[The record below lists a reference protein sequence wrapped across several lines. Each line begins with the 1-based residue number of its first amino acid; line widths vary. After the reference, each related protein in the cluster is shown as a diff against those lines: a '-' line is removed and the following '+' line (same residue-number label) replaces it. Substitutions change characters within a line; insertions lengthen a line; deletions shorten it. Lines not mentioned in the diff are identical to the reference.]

1 MRECRFYIGGREKSR
16 RIDYRQGERSV
27 SRRKE
32 SGIDERDRVQERNV
46 GERYRSGSG
55 AEVERLLLKARNV
68 SKNMTFPTGLDF
80 RKYSDEE
87 LTAMLVEARE
97 ASKHARKRGRVMGIV
112 AAHRLKQMRT
122 LLMYEELAT
131 WRRENGFDREMEGEE
146 SCFTGHRS
154 LPPTPQE
161 YYASLW
167 CEVNALKDAISMP
180 LQLLKLINAI
190 EQDTLSDEEYAT
202 LKRCMEK
209 RVRETAQVTAVT
221 RDHTV
226 QPCSPCSPNPDRPS
240 GVLCNLENEGT
251 MSQELEEL
259 TSSSTSTGLNTPGQL
274 SPPNEGVWET
284 GRITADSFLTAGVNS
299 SQGGKTPSPPE
310 RSTSTRTFADIVST
324 AAIQENRRLKTFNEL
339 NKPFDPGGR
348 GEKAPPWNAAVPLP
362 FYSCG
367 KAGRLLVCL
376 LCLFFCFPKLL
387 IYPGET
393 YQQAERRGS
402 WTPIKSLIYATGG
415 QALSRL
421 LPYLKMAMTSNARFD
436 RSANTLG

>member
-1 MRECRFYIGGREKSR
+1 M
-16 RIDYRQGERSV
+16 
-27 SRRKE
+27 
-32 SGIDERDRVQERNV
+32 QERNV

-55 AEVERLLLKARNV
+55 AEVERLLLNARNV
-68 SKNMTFPTGLDF
+68 SNKMTFPIVGVNF
-80 RKYSDEE
+80 MKYSDEE
-87 LTAMLVEARE
+87 LTAMLVETGE

-154 LPPTPQE
+154 PPPTPQE

-190 EQDTLSDEEYAT
+190 EQDTLSDEEHAT

-259 TSSSTSTGLNTPGQL
+259 TSSTINSTGLNTPGQL

-299 SQGGKTPSPPE
+299 SQGGRTPSPTE
-310 RSTSTRTFADIVST
+310 RSASTRFFADIFST

-402 WTPIKSLIYATGG
+402 WTPIKSLMYATGG

>member
-1 MRECRFYIGGREKSR
+1 
-16 RIDYRQGERSV
+16 
-27 SRRKE
+27 
-32 SGIDERDRVQERNV
+32 
-46 GERYRSGSG
+46 
-55 AEVERLLLKARNV
+55 
-68 SKNMTFPTGLDF
+68 MTFPIVGVDF

-87 LTAMLVEARE
+87 LTAMLVEAVE

-131 WRRENGFDREMEGEE
+131 WRRANGFDREMEGEE

-167 CEVNALKDAISMP
+167 CEVNALRDAISIPAKSRPRQKDSMEE
-180 LQLLKLINAI
+180 LLAKF
-190 EQDTLSDEEYAT
+190 DYAEI
-202 LKRCMEK
+202 KRCIDK
-209 RVRETAQVTAVT
+209 RRREETQAKAQMAAEPVG
-221 RDHTV
+221 TV
-226 QPCSPCSPNPDRPS
+226 QQCNPSSPNPDTPS
-240 GVLCNLENEGT
+240 DVCFNLENEGT
-251 MSQELEEL
+251 MSQEMKEP
-259 TSSSTSTGLNTPGQL
+259 TSSSASTGLNTPGQL
-274 SPPNEGVWET
+274 SPPNEGIWET
-284 GRITADSFLTAGVNS
+284 GRITADSILTAGVNS
-299 SQGGKTPSPPE
+299 SQGGRTPSPPE
-310 RSTSTRTFADIVST
+310 RSTSTATFADISST
-324 AAIQENRRLKTFNEL
+324 AATPSKRRLKTFNDL
-339 NKPFDPGGR
+339 NKPFDPGGKE
-348 GEKAPPWNAAVPLP
+348 EKAPPWNAAVPLP
-362 FYSCG
+362 FLFLWRSWEASCSFSM
-367 KAGRLLVCL
+367 

-402 WTPIKSLIYATGG
+402 WTPIKSLMYATGG

>member
-1 MRECRFYIGGREKSR
+1 
-16 RIDYRQGERSV
+16 
-27 SRRKE
+27 
-32 SGIDERDRVQERNV
+32 
-46 GERYRSGSG
+46 
-55 AEVERLLLKARNV
+55 
-68 SKNMTFPTGLDF
+68 MTFPIVGLDF

-87 LTAMLVEARE
+87 LTAMLVEAVE
-97 ASKHARKRGRVMGIV
+97 ASKHARKRGRVMVIV

-131 WRRENGFDREMEGEE
+131 WRRDNGFDREMEGEE

-180 LQLLKLINAI
+180 LQLLKLMNAI

-202 LKRCMEK
+202 IKRCMEK

-221 RDHTV
+221 RDHAV
-226 QPCSPCSPNPDRPS
+226 QHCSPCSPNPDRPS
-240 GVLCNLENEGT
+240 GVLCNLENNEGE
-251 MSQELEEL
+251 MDPRMKELEEL
-259 TSSSTSTGLNTPGQL
+259 TSSSASTGLNTPGQQC
-274 SPPNEGVWET
+274 PPNEGVWET
-284 GRITADSFLTAGVNS
+284 GRIIADGILTAGVDSGKGGNIS
-299 SQGGKTPSPPE
+299 SPMESTE
-310 RSTSTRTFADIVST
+310 RATRMVTAADIPL
-324 AAIQENRRLKTFNEL
+324 AAATPPKRRHKTSSEENKQ
-339 NKPFDPGGR
+339 FDPGGR
-348 GEKAPPWNAAVPLP
+348 GEQAPPWNAAVPLP
-362 FYSCG
+362 FLFLWRSWEASCSFSM
-367 KAGRLLVCL
+367 
-376 LCLFFCFPKLL
+376 LCFFCFPKLL

-402 WTPIKSLIYATGG
+402 WTPIKSLMYATGG

-421 LPYLKMAMTSNARFD
+421 LPYPKMAMTSNARFD

>member
-1 MRECRFYIGGREKSR
+1 
-16 RIDYRQGERSV
+16 
-27 SRRKE
+27 
-32 SGIDERDRVQERNV
+32 
-46 GERYRSGSG
+46 
-55 AEVERLLLKARNV
+55 
-68 SKNMTFPTGLDF
+68 MTFPTGLDF

-87 LTAMLVEARE
+87 LTAMLVEAVE

-131 WRRENGFDREMEGEE
+131 WRRDNGFDRVEDVD
-146 SCFTGHRS
+146 HRS
-154 LPPTPQE
+154 LPPTPEQ
-161 YYASLW
+161 YYAGLW
-167 CEVNALKDAISMP
+167 LEVNALKDAISMP
-180 LQLLKLINAI
+180 LQLLKLFNAI

-202 LKRCMEK
+202 IKRCMEK

-221 RDHTV
+221 RDNTV

-259 TSSSTSTGLNTPGQL
+259 TSSSTSTRLNTPGQL

-284 GRITADSFLTAGVNS
+284 GRIIADGILTAGVNS
-299 SQGGKTPSPPE
+299 SQGGRTPSPPE
-310 RSTSTRTFADIVST
+310 RSTSTRTFEDIFST

-362 FYSCG
+362 FFSWG
-367 KAGRLLVCL
+367 EAVRLLVCL
-376 LCLFFCFPKLL
+376 GQGWEASCPFSLPCVCVFPNL
-387 IYPGET
+387 YFSFH
-393 YQQAERRGS
+393 R
-402 WTPIKSLIYATGG
+402 
-415 QALSRL
+415 
-421 LPYLKMAMTSNARFD
+421 
-436 RSANTLG
+436 